1 MPGLCPI
8 LGNTCPHTDGPR
20 PTFSDHFRPVERSLW
35 IRIDRDPTDSGSC
48 EMYDWDETHAWR
60 RIRILAIRDVADGG
74 GMQDGGRM
82 GGGIRGGR

>member
-1 MPGLCPI
+1 
-8 LGNTCPHTDGPR
+8 
-20 PTFSDHFRPVERSLW
+20 
-35 IRIDRDPTDSGSC
+35 
-48 EMYDWDETHAWR
+48 MYDWDETHAWR